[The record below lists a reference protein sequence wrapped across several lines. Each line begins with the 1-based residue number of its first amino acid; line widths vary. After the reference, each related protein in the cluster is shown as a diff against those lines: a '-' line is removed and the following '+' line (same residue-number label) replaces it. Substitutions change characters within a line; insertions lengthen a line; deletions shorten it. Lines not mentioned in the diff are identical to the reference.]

1 MKDNK
6 KTMYT
11 LIGMAIMLFGFVLP
25 AMGPVT
31 QVGIRIVFIFVG
43 TLFLWSVVGGPWVS
57 LLAIALFGLSGYT
70 ETFTA
75 AFSAAIGDESI
86 VLTMLAFILFGGGLT
101 ASQSMQYVTRYI
113 LTRKYIVVDVSH
125 FP

>member
-43 TLFLWSVVGGPWVS
+43 TLFLYRD
-57 LLAIALFGLSGYT
+57 GLW
-70 ETFTA
+70 
-75 AFSAAIGDESI
+75 
-86 VLTMLAFILFGGGLT
+86 
-101 ASQSMQYVTRYI
+101 
-113 LTRKYIVVDVSH
+113 
-125 FP
+125 